1 MFICHASRQRLI
13 TRVAPP
19 CWQMIGSWH
28 LVIPRVYKN
37 PCCDFRSHLMKTL
50 DWSVETLGREW
61 NSTELCIH
69 LLKPLFHSSQKP
81 IRKLAASAFKY
92 CDWMKVLAA
101 SPILQKRV
109 FIPWAARKTWLI
121 LSLLVM
127 NPQVS
132 FVIERETANFDNKY
146 VCQTGKR
153 TQICVNIVFSDQYG
167 HKLKPQ
173 HYFSNIWSLGIIQV
187 YPGTRQISWTSLI

>member
-37 PCCDFRSHLMKTL
+37 PCCGFRSHLMKTL

-81 IRKLAASAFKY
+81 TRKLAASAFKY

-101 SPILQKRV
+101 SPILRRV
-109 FIPWAARKTWLI
+109 EKGLYTLSSEENMTYIKSACYEPTSFIC
-121 LSLLVM
+121 
-127 NPQVS
+127 
-132 FVIERETANFDNKY
+132 Y
-146 VCQTGKR
+146 R
-153 TQICVNIVFSDQYG
+153 TRNSKF
-167 HKLKPQ
+167 
-173 HYFSNIWSLGIIQV
+173 
-187 YPGTRQISWTSLI
+187 